1 MQERRQAERFRLN
14 LHSRWES
21 LLSQGRGA
29 VCDLSATGCFV
40 LAAAEMSPSE
50 LVRLEIQFP
59 QHMVFVWGQTVYQVP
74 EMGFAVRF
82 VFSEENEERALRKLI
97 EKLRGSSQAGF

>member
-14 LHSRWES
+14 LQSRWES
-21 LLSQGRGA
+21 LLAQGRGA

-40 LAAAEMSPSE
+40 LAAAQLKARE

-59 QHMVFVWGQTVYQVP
+59 HHLVFVWGQTMYQVP
-74 EMGFAVRF
+74 EMGFAVQF
-82 VFSEENEERALRKLI
+82 VFSEENEARALA
-97 EKLRGSSQAGF
+97 QAD